1 MNKFSTGEEKL
12 SVYTGNVPDSFEISF
27 IKQNDWASGELIAFY
42 LGGVGAGL
50 YVISQFIG
58 FSAGLLFGFFLA
70 AICKNVAHMK
80 SASHPKRAF
89 RALFRPH
96 ASWISRGAL
105 FVIFF
110 AVFGALDITQKLG
123 WIHWSGFQAALFASL
138 AFSSA
143 VLVMIYLGFLMAG
156 ARAIPLWHSPLV
168 PAIFLSYSLTLGA
181 GAAAVLYPLMGNGSM
196 DPLARLL
203 LLTASITLFLV
214 VMQLIVLNDSG
225 KAAMHTVRLLTRE
238 TLKWFFMGGVLMGG
252 LILPILVAGCMVLWG
267 NTSGIGI
274 FAVGTLLL
282 AGGFLYEKV
291 LLQAGVFSPLLEK

>member
-1 MNKFSTGEEKL
+1 MNKYPTGEEKL
-12 SVYTGNVPDSFEISF
+12 SVYTGNVPDSFEITF

-58 FSAGLLFGFFLA
+58 FSAGLLLGFFLA

-89 RALFRPH
+89 RALLRPQV
-96 ASWISRGAL
+96 SWISRGAL
-105 FVIFF
+105 FVLLFT
-110 AVFGALDITQKLG
+110 VFGALDITHKLG
-123 WIHWSGFQAALFASL
+123 WIYWSSFQASIFATL

-143 VLVMIYLGFLMAG
+143 VLVMVYLGFLMAG
-156 ARAIPLWHSPLV
+156 ARAIPLWHSPLT

-181 GAAAVLYPLMGNGSM
+181 GAVAVLYPLMGNGPM
-196 DPLARLL
+196 EPLARLL
-203 LLTASITLFLV
+203 LLTASITLFLLI
-214 VMQLIVLNDSG
+214 MQLIVLNYSG
-225 KAAMHTVRLLTRE
+225 RAAMHTVRLLTRE
-238 TLKWFFMGGVLMGG
+238 TLKGIFMGGVLMGG
-252 LILPILVAGCMVLWG
+252 LILPILVAGYMALWG
-267 NTSGIGI
+267 KAPGIGI
-274 FAVGTLLL
+274 FAVGIFLL